1 MNFGGKIMKKTL
13 LILLSLI
20 LCLSFTFTA
29 CNTDVEFGD
38 DDANGTNEEN
48 KATEENQATEDTR
61 PAPSGVDK
69 SIAKN
74 SLNKRDLSTLMGS
87 TETSFDIFADLVA
100 GLDLTVAGVI
110 DGEEGKASIKA
121 AIEEGK
127 IYYALSSESEGDV
140 DLEEAFVKLDGKVAD
155 LFEEIDGKWQ
165 LSDTVEL
172 EDTMDV
178 DIEELEETLKAIKI
192 PELKEEYLTDKN
204 GMLVVSN
211 QYILDVIDA
220 NIKLIAGGEITEE
233 EKAEGLKSIEE
244 TLKAIGLEIS
254 IGTGYDKI
262 VKLAVT
268 VAPSAEM
275 AEDMGIKSLKAELA
289 LDNDATYLKSASFA
303 LELAE
308 EDINY
313 SPKYSATLNSIVAGG
328 KIQGFDL
335 KAKLTVGNGYAAD
348 HPMFDMDENGN
359 YVVDGEIVT
368 EYEYSAMRTFSEI
381 TIDAKLDLSKLA
393 TVGAEVA
400 SVKFDY
406 KPAKA
411 FKVTYKEN
419 LETYD
424 TTVVSVEEVES
435 EDFSVS
441 ANGTVKTTA
450 QNVASIAGEVVVGE
464 EKVTISGSFSYG
476 TVEFPEIPADIKNY
490 FD

>member
-38 DDANGTNEEN
+38 DDTNGAEESN
-48 KATEENQATEDTR
+48 KATEDTR

-74 SLNKRDLSTLMGS
+74 SLNKIDLSTIMGS

-127 IYYALSSESEGDV
+127 IYYALSSESEDYS
-140 DLEEAFVKLDGKVAD
+140 DLEEAFIKLDGKVAD
-155 LFEEIDGKWQ
+155 LFQESDGKWQ

-172 EDTMDV
+172 EDMLETD
-178 DIEELEETLKAIKI
+178 EEFLEETLKGIKI
-192 PELKEEYLTDKN
+192 PELKEEYLTEKN

-211 QYILDVIDA
+211 QYVLDVVDA
-220 NIKLIAGGEITEE
+220 NIKLIAGGEISGE
-233 EKAEGLKSIEE
+233 EKTEALKSIEE
-244 TLKAIGLEIS
+244 MIKALGVEIS

-275 AEDMGIKSLKAELA
+275 AEEMGIKSLKAELA
-289 LDNDATYLKSASFA
+289 LDNDATYLKSASFT

-313 SPKYSATLNSIVAGG
+313 TPKYSATLNSIVADG

-335 KAKLTVGNGYAAD
+335 KAKLTVGSGYIGN
-348 HPMFDMDENGN
+348 HRPGFDENGN
-359 YVVDGEIVT
+359 YVVDGEIIT
-368 EYEYSAMRTFSEI
+368 EYEYFVEKTFGEI

-406 KPAKA
+406 KPVKA

-435 EDFSVS
+435 EEFSVS
-441 ANGTVKTTA
+441 ANGTIKTTA
-450 QNVASIAGEVVVGE
+450 ENVASIAGEVVVGE

>member
-1 MNFGGKIMKKTL
+1 MNFGGKFMKKTL

-48 KATEENQATEDTR
+48 QATEDTR

-69 SIAKN
+69 SIAKS
-74 SLNKRDLSTLMGS
+74 SLNKIDLSTIMGS

-127 IYYALSSESEGDV
+127 IYYALSTESEDYS
-140 DLEEAFVKLDGKVAD
+140 DLEEAFIKLDGKVAD
-155 LFEEIDGKWQ
+155 LFEKIDGKWQ

-172 EDTMDV
+172 EDMLETDKEF
-178 DIEELEETLKAIKI
+178 IEETLKGIKI
-192 PELKEEYLTDKN
+192 PELKEEYLTEKN

-211 QYILDVIDA
+211 QYIIDVIDA
-220 NIKLIAGGEITEE
+220 NIKLIAGGEISGE
-233 EKAEGLKSIEE
+233 EKTEALKSIEE
-244 TLKAIGLEIS
+244 MIKALGVEIS

-275 AEDMGIKSLKAELA
+275 AEEMGIKSLKAELA
-289 LDNDATYLKSASFA
+289 LDNDATYLKSASFT
-303 LELAE
+303 LEIAE

-313 SPKYSATLNSIVAGG
+313 TPKYSATLNSIVADG

-335 KAKLTVGNGYAAD
+335 DAKLTVGSGYIGN
-348 HPMFDMDENGN
+348 HRPGVDENGN
-359 YVVDGEIVT
+359 YVVDGEIIT
-368 EYEYSAMRTFSEI
+368 EYEYFVEKTFGEI

-406 KPAKA
+406 KPVKA
-411 FKVTYKEN
+411 FKINYKEN
-419 LETYD
+419 LETYE
-424 TTVVSVEEVES
+424 TSLISVEEIAVPANE
-435 EDFSVS
+435 SVS
-441 ANGTVKTTA
+441 ANGTIKTTA
-450 QNVASIAGEVVVGE
+450 ENVASIAGEVVVGE

>member
-48 KATEENQATEDTR
+48 QATEDTR

-74 SLNKRDLSTLMGS
+74 SLNKIDLSTLMGS

-100 GLDLTVAGVI
+100 GLDVTLQGTI
-110 DGEEGKASIKA
+110 NGEDGKASIKA

-127 IYYALSSESEGDV
+127 IYYALGSESEDYS
-140 DLEEAFVKLDGKVAD
+140 DLEEAFIKLDGKVAD

-165 LSDTVEL
+165 LSDTVEF

-178 DIEELEETLKAIKI
+178 DIEDLEETLKAIKI
-192 PELKEEYLTDKN
+192 PELKEEYLTEKN

-211 QYILDVIDA
+211 QYIIDVIDA
-220 NIKLIAGGEITEE
+220 NIKLIAGGEISGE
-233 EKAEGLKSIEE
+233 EKTEALKSIEE
-244 TLKAIGLEIS
+244 MIKALGVEIS

-262 VKLAVT
+262 VKLAVS

-275 AEDMGIKSLKAELA
+275 AEEMGIKSLKAELA
-289 LDNDATYLKSASFA
+289 LDNDATYLKSASLKVVPV
-303 LELAE
+303 LEE
-308 EDINY
+308 GINY
-313 SPKYSATLNSIVAGG
+313 NPEITATLNTIVVDGEVV
-328 KIQGFDL
+328 GFDL
-335 KAKLTVGNGYAAD
+335 KANFFAGSGYGANR
-348 HPMFDMDENGN
+348 PMFDMDENGN
-359 YVVDGEIVT
+359 YVVDGEIIT
-368 EYEYSAMRTFSEI
+368 EYEYSSTRLFSEI

-406 KPAKA
+406 KPVKA
-411 FKVTYKEN
+411 FKMNYKEN
-419 LETYD
+419 LETYESSL
-424 TTVVSVEEVES
+424 VSVEEIAVS
-435 EDFSVS
+435 ENESVS
-441 ANGTVKTTA
+441 ANGTIKTTA
-450 QNVASIAGEVVVGE
+450 ENVASISGEFKMGE
-464 EKVTISGSFSYG
+464 DKLTLTGSFSYG
-476 TVEFPEIPADIKNY
+476 TVEFPEIPAEIKSY
-490 FD
+490 FN

>member
-1 MNFGGKIMKKTL
+1 MKKTL
-13 LILLSLI
+13 LILLSII
-20 LCLSFTFTA
+20 LCLSFALTA
-29 CNTDVEFGD
+29 CNNTDVEFGD
-38 DDANGTNEEN
+38 DETNGATEQNKPAEEN
-48 KATEENQATEDTR
+48 KPTEDTR

-74 SLNKRDLSTLMGS
+74 SLNKIDLSTLMGS
-87 TETSFDIFADLVA
+87 TETSFDIFADIVA
-100 GLDLTVAGVI
+100 GLDLTAAGVI

-127 IYYALSSESEGDV
+127 IYYALSSESEDYS
-140 DLEEAFVKLDGKVAD
+140 DLEEAFVKLDGKVAE

-165 LSDTVEL
+165 LTDTVEFEDML
-172 EDTMDV
+172 ETD
-178 DIEELEETLKAIKI
+178 EEFLENTLKGIKI
-192 PELKEEYLTDKN
+192 PELKNEYLTEKN

-211 QYILDVIDA
+211 QYVLDVIDA
-220 NIKLIAGGEITEE
+220 NAALIAGYEITAE
-233 EKAEGLKSIEE
+233 EKAEILNSANEII
-244 TLKAIGLEIS
+244 KALGVEIS

-262 VKLAVT
+262 VKLAVS

-275 AEDMGIKSLKAELA
+275 AEDMGIKSAKAEIA
-289 LDNDATYLKSASFA
+289 LDNDATYLKSAS
-303 LELAE
+303 LSVELAAE
-308 EDINY
+308 EGINY
-313 SPKYSATLNSIVAGG
+313 TSKISATLNSIVVNG

-335 KAKLTVGNGYAAD
+335 KAAFAMPTASAAD
-348 HPMFDMDENGN
+348 APGWEFDEDGN
-359 YVVDGEIVT
+359 YIIDGEIVT

-400 SVKFDY
+400 SLKVDY

-424 TTVVSVEEVES
+424 TTVVSVEEVEP

-441 ANGTVKTTA
+441 VNGTVKTTA
-450 QNVASIAGEVVVGE
+450 ENVASIAGEVVVGE

-476 TVEFPEIPADIKNY
+476 TVDFPEIPADIKSY
-490 FD
+490 FN

>member
-1 MNFGGKIMKKTL
+1 MKKTL

-48 KATEENQATEDTR
+48 QATEDTR

-69 SIAKN
+69 SIAKS
-74 SLNKRDLSTLMGS
+74 SLNKIDLSTIMGS

-127 IYYALSSESEGDV
+127 IYYALSTESEDYS
-140 DLEEAFVKLDGKVAD
+140 DLEEAFIKLDGKVAD
-155 LFEEIDGKWQ
+155 LFEKIDGKWQ

-172 EDTMDV
+172 EDMLETDKEF
-178 DIEELEETLKAIKI
+178 IEETLKGIKI
-192 PELKEEYLTDKN
+192 PELKEEYLTEKN

-211 QYILDVIDA
+211 QYIIDVIDA
-220 NIKLIAGGEITEE
+220 NIKLIAGGEISGE
-233 EKAEGLKSIEE
+233 EKTEALKSIEE
-244 TLKAIGLEIS
+244 MIKALGVEIS

-275 AEDMGIKSLKAELA
+275 AEEMGIKSLKAELA
-289 LDNDATYLKSASFA
+289 LDNDATYLKSASFT
-303 LELAE
+303 LEIAE

-313 SPKYSATLNSIVAGG
+313 TPKYSATLNSIVADG

-335 KAKLTVGNGYAAD
+335 DAKLTVGSGYIGN
-348 HPMFDMDENGN
+348 HRPGVDENGN
-359 YVVDGEIVT
+359 YVVDGEIIT
-368 EYEYSAMRTFSEI
+368 EYEYFVEKTFGEI

-406 KPAKA
+406 KPVKA
-411 FKVTYKEN
+411 FKINYKEN
-419 LETYD
+419 LETYE
-424 TTVVSVEEVES
+424 TSLISVEEIAVPANE
-435 EDFSVS
+435 SVS
-441 ANGTVKTTA
+441 ANGTIKTTA
-450 QNVASIAGEVVVGE
+450 ENVASIAGEVVVGE

>member
-38 DDANGTNEEN
+38 DDANGTEESD
-48 KATEENQATEDTR
+48 KATEDTR

-69 SIAKN
+69 SIAQS
-74 SLNKRDLSTLMGS
+74 SLNKIDLSTIMGS

-127 IYYALSSESEGDV
+127 IYYALSSESEDYS
-140 DLEEAFVKLDGKVAD
+140 DLEEAFIKLDGKVAD

-172 EDTMDV
+172 EDMLETD
-178 DIEELEETLKAIKI
+178 EEFLEETLKGIKI
-192 PELKEEYLTDKN
+192 PELKEEYLTEKN

-211 QYILDVIDA
+211 QYIIDVIDA
-220 NIKLIAGGEITEE
+220 NIKLIAGGEISGE
-233 EKAEGLKSIEE
+233 EKTEALKSIEE
-244 TLKAIGLEIS
+244 MIKALGVEIS

-275 AEDMGIKSLKAELA
+275 AEEMGIKSLKAELA
-289 LDNDATYLKSASFA
+289 LDNDATYLKSASFT

-313 SPKYSATLNSIVAGG
+313 TPKYSATLNSIVVDG

-359 YVVDGEIVT
+359 YVVDGEIIT

-406 KPAKA
+406 KPVKA
-411 FKVTYKEN
+411 FKINYKEN
-419 LETYD
+419 LETYESSLI
-424 TTVVSVEEVES
+424 SVEEIAVPANE
-435 EDFSVS
+435 SVS
-441 ANGTVKTTA
+441 ANGTIKTTA
-450 QNVASIAGEVVVGE
+450 ENVASIAGEVVVGE